1 MDHVIVCTR
10 KLSFNRQEKIGC
22 FGDIDSYSSDRQL
35 DTNFKFPPSPHI
47 TNGYY
52 VSQKDS
58 LPQNTTASS
67 SYSHSDS
74 DSESDSNSL
83 DSNSDIF
90 DQERQPN
97 NSQLIS
103 YKKNKKPTRLRNS
116 CSHGYSSDSLPYKH
130 SFAHYLPPIGVFWDI
145 ENCQVPKGRS
155 AVAVAQ
161 AIRDRFFIGY
171 REAEFLVVCDVKKEN
186 AQVVQELNDAQV
198 NLVHVT
204 SVCKNAADEKLR
216 LSMRRFADLHGSPAA
231 VVLVSGDV
239 NFASDLCDIRHRK
252 KMHVILLHNELCS
265 ESLIL
270 CANEH
275 YNYTHLVEMLPLRNA
290 LRQSGNTPVEV
301 IVSNLPVGIDP
312 AKIRNRLKRLSE
324 NCGGRVGVINN
335 CSTTIRF
342 PTKEMAARAQKRMNK
357 ERVFNSQIVVSLP
370 FAVQEESQSTFFIN
384 KPLVQTREENIQH
397 IATTIQYSSTNNMHS
412 RFNINP
418 VTSPAPFENRNYGL
432 YGQQIKGGFGMSQM
446 NTSLDNSMR
455 HHNPWLTSNSVGIQT
470 WLNGPQINMNGTRG
484 HINYKGRQILGTREN
499 QEQQQSVTQTQ
510 KTTLPIPLK
519 QNENWMRHGYPAA
532 MNHGGPITILK
543 RGPNG
548 GSQIDTQIGCTRPN
562 LINSSGPPPYMMF
575 GVNTSIP
582 PPPIV
587 NVPRRVSPPAII
599 ENTNPDRYFHPISPS
614 FSNLPTTQPPVII
627 TQQTHPVDL
636 HVTNLDQNIDST
648 EMKSILFN
656 TFREHVMVLHV
667 SVFYQSDGNFAAA
680 VRVSSQQDAQYAIS
694 KLHRRKIGFK
704 RIMIAYA
711 HSGYPQ
717 NPTLLR
723 SQIVSILTEV
733 PGQRLPLFKF
743 REMFENRFMT
753 SVSVSDLYKMKD
765 VCLITEE
772 PNHRIISLNPEHRNT
787 PSPLLQPSMPM
798 SLLDKSDA
806 VSYCPTHA
814 RITKPTDDKGW
825 AELEMPALPNVKVS
839 LAEFSTRLHS
849 LISSHNNYLILATI
863 CDCYEAAFNEP
874 IQTDDNGVPLEHI
887 VTAVNGVELLQSCSV
902 GIKYL
907 TTSSASDIGNMST
920 RSSTQESDTKSEVSV
935 GGLKSISPPLANNLA
950 LLSRELVDLL
960 KTCTHCTM
968 SFNRFIPAYHHHF
981 GRQCRVADY
990 GFTKLIDLL
999 EALPNI
1005 VQVFGEGNKRFM
1017 TLAHKAQMRR
1027 FTSDLLR
1034 VLKSVASK
1042 QVPVVEFASLFEKT
1056 LGRTFDPVDYGLCSL
1071 EDLLSQVSENTVVIG
1086 HLDGQKSVAIPKRE
1100 QTPDEIERT
1109 KAFAKE
1115 VIELLSHAPQC
1126 SLLFNKFIPSYHHHF
1141 GHQCKVA
1148 DFGFTKLIE
1157 LFEAIPHIVKIE
1169 DDMEGERRVSLTT
1182 EVKQNVLGEQLAALV
1197 TYPLPISQLQNAFL
1211 WQYGYALKPSMYE
1224 CDTLLELLQKL
1235 NDAVKIMDNHGELLL
1250 VAVDRKEAQLLS
1262 LKVRRVLMEHSSN
1275 DRMSVLQF
1283 QSVFQTMFG
1292 ESICIE
1298 TIKEKLTD
1306 TVNIIKT
1313 KFGEEYIQLTTLQLF
1328 AQDIYRLLM
1337 MTDGRLLLTSLEA
1350 AYLRMFGTAIQP
1362 AVYGYQSVIALLTS
1376 ISSTVLI
1383 KGRPPKR
1390 YIVLNRDLASVG
1402 INLPSSVIQCS
1413 SPDSLEKNHC
1423 NGKPITNGIN
1433 QQEINYSENN
1443 MLGEENKTP
1452 LVKLPD
1458 LKLHPDIFSMSPM
1471 SLVNNS
1477 PPQAPHPS
1485 QVPMPT
1491 ELCPPFGDTKAYK
1504 NLTTI
1509 NNNNHYGD
1517 KQYCCPM
1524 IGSGESANINDQS
1537 NQCYGSQSIN
1547 NRFHS

>member
-1 MDHVIVCTR
+1 MDHLIVCTR
-10 KLSFNRQEKIGC
+10 KLSFNRQENIGC
-22 FGDIDSYSSDRQL
+22 FGNIEPYSCDGQVE
-35 DTNFKFPPSPHI
+35 TNFKFPSPPHLSNRHYI
-47 TNGYY
+47 
-52 VSQKDS
+52 SPKEH
-58 LPQNTTASS
+58 LPQNNTTSS

-74 DSESDSNSL
+74 DSASDSDSIY
-83 DSNSDIF
+83 SNSDVYE
-90 DQERQPN
+90 QECPRYDN
-97 NSQLIS
+97 QLLP
-103 YKKNKKPTRLRNS
+103 YKKNKKSANRFRSSYNS
-116 CSHGYSSDSLPYKH
+116 RGYSTNSIPYKHKH

-198 NLVHVT
+198 NLIHVT

-290 LRQSGNTPVEV
+290 LRQCGNTPVEV
-301 IVSNLPVGIDP
+301 IVSNLPGGIDP

-370 FAVQEESQSTFFIN
+370 FAVKEESPPTSFISR
-384 KPLVQTREENIQH
+384 PVVQTREENIQH
-397 IATTIQYSSTNNMHS
+397 IATTIQYSSNNMHS

-418 VTSPAPFENRNYGL
+418 VNPPATFENQTFGL
-432 YGQQIKGGFGMSQM
+432 YGQQVKGGFGMSQM
-446 NTSLDNSMR
+446 NTGVDNSMR
-455 HHNPWLTSNSVGIQT
+455 NHNPWLTSNSVGIQT
-470 WLNGPQINMNGTRG
+470 WLNGPQIPINGARG
-484 HINYKGRQILGTREN
+484 SSINYNNGGRPISGIRDN
-499 QEQQQSVTQTQ
+499 QDQLCVTSQTQ
-510 KTTLPIPLK
+510 NSTTQPLPLK
-519 QNENWMRHGYPAA
+519 QSENWMRHGYPAA
-532 MNHGGPITILK
+532 MNNGAPITILK
-543 RGPNG
+543 RGPSGLSQTDSQRNTRPISNG
-548 GSQIDTQIGCTRPN
+548 G
-562 LINSSGPPPYMMF
+562 PPSYMMF

-582 PPPIV
+582 PPPII
-587 NVPRRVSPPAII
+587 NVPRRVSPPTLV

-614 FSNLPTTQPPVII
+614 YNNLPTNQNPVLV
-627 TQQTHPVDL
+627 TQQSNPVDL
-636 HVTNLDQNIDST
+636 HVTNLDQNIDSV
-648 EMKSILFN
+648 EMKNILIN

-723 SQIVSILTEV
+723 SQIAYILMEV

-743 REMFENRFMT
+743 REMYENRFMT

-765 VCLITEE
+765 VCLISEE

-798 SLLDKSDA
+798 SHLDKSDA
-806 VSYCPTHA
+806 ISYCPSHA
-814 RITKPTDDKGW
+814 KMTKPTDDKGW
-825 AELEMPALPNVKVS
+825 AELEMPALPYVKVS
-839 LAEFSTRLHS
+839 LNEFSTRLHS

-863 CDCYEAAFNEP
+863 CDCYEAAFYEQ
-874 IQTDDNGVPLEHI
+874 IQTDDAGVPLEHI

-902 GIKYL
+902 GVKYL
-907 TTSSASDIGNMST
+907 TTSSTSDVGNMST
-920 RSSTQESDTKSEVSV
+920 RSSTLESDTKSEASVSGV
-935 GGLKSISPPLANNLA
+935 KSISPPLANNMA

-1005 VQVFGEGNKRFM
+1005 VQVFGEGNKRFI

-1042 QVPVVEFASLFEKT
+1042 QVPILEFATLFEKT
-1056 LGRTFDPVDYGLCSL
+1056 LGRVFDPVDYGLCSL
-1071 EDLLSQVSENTVVIG
+1071 DDLLSQVSENTVVIG

-1100 QTPDEIERT
+1100 QTPEEIERT
-1109 KAFAKE
+1109 KAFSKE
-1115 VIELLSHAPQC
+1115 
-1126 SLLFNKFIPSYHHHF
+1126 
-1141 GHQCKVA
+1141 
-1148 DFGFTKLIE
+1148 
-1157 LFEAIPHIVKIE
+1157 IE
-1169 DDMEGERRVSLTT
+1169 DDLEGERRVSLTT
-1182 EVKQNVLGEQLAALV
+1182 EVKQNVLGEQLAALAI
-1197 TYPLPISQLQNAFL
+1197 YPLQISQLQNAFL
-1211 WQYGYALKPSMYE
+1211 WQYGYGLKPSMYE
-1224 CDTLLELLQKL
+1224 CETLMELLQKL
-1235 NDAVKIMDNHGELLL
+1235 DDAVKVVDNHGELFLI
-1250 VAVDRKEAQLLS
+1250 AVDRKEAHRLS

-1275 DRMSVLQF
+1275 DKMSVLQF
-1283 QSVFQTMFG
+1283 QSVYHTMFG
-1292 ESICIE
+1292 ESITIE
-1298 TIKEKLTD
+1298 TIQEKLSE

-1328 AQDIYRLLM
+1328 AQNMYRLLLLS
-1337 MTDGRLLLTSLEA
+1337 DGRLLFSSLEA
-1350 AYLRMFGTAIQP
+1350 AYLRLFGTAIQP

-1376 ISSTVLI
+1376 ISHTVLI
-1383 KGRPPKR
+1383 VNKPPKR
-1390 YIVLNRDLASVG
+1390 YIELNKELASVG
-1402 INLPSSVIQCS
+1402 IRVPNTIMKTPKL
-1413 SPDSLEKNHC
+1413 DEL
-1423 NGKPITNGIN
+1423 
-1433 QQEINYSENN
+1433 ENN
-1443 MLGEENKTP
+1443 QSMICTKIHEESYNETNAYLLDENNKTP
-1452 LVKLPD
+1452 IVKLPD
-1458 LKLHPDIFSMSPM
+1458 LKLHPNIFNMSPM
-1471 SLVNNS
+1471 SLVNCS
-1477 PPQAPHPS
+1477 SPQAPHPS

-1491 ELCPPFGDTKAYK
+1491 ELCPPFGDKFK
-1504 NLTTI
+1504 PITTI
-1509 NNNNHYGD
+1509 NNNN
-1517 KQYCCPM
+1517 QYNNNQFCCPM
-1524 IGSGESANINDQS
+1524 ISNTQSNDQS
-1537 NQCYGSQSIN
+1537 NQCLVQLN
-1547 NRFHS
+1547 DRFHL

>member
-1 MDHVIVCTR
+1 M
-10 KLSFNRQEKIGC
+10 
-22 FGDIDSYSSDRQL
+22 
-35 DTNFKFPPSPHI
+35 
-47 TNGYY
+47 
-52 VSQKDS
+52 
-58 LPQNTTASS
+58 LP
-67 SYSHSDS
+67 
-74 DSESDSNSL
+74 
-83 DSNSDIF
+83 
-90 DQERQPN
+90 
-97 NSQLIS
+97 
-103 YKKNKKPTRLRNS
+103 YKKNKKSHNKLRSSYTSRGYTNNS
-116 CSHGYSSDSLPYKH
+116 IYSYKH

-186 AQVVQELNDAQV
+186 SQVVQELNDAQV

-275 YNYTHLVEMLPLRNA
+275 HNYTHIVEMLPLRNA
-290 LRQSGNTPVEV
+290 LRQCGNTPVEV

-370 FAVQEESQSTFFIN
+370 FAVKEESSSTSFISR
-384 KPLVQTREENIQH
+384 PIVQTREENVQQIS
-397 IATTIQYSSTNNMHS
+397 TIQYSSANNMHS
-412 RFNINP
+412 RYNINP
-418 VTSPAPFENRNYGL
+418 ITPPASFENQTFGL

-446 NTSLDNSMR
+446 NTNVDNSMR
-455 HHNPWLTSNSVGIQT
+455 NHNPWLTTNSVGMQT
-470 WLNGPQINMNGTRG
+470 WLNGPPIPSNGARAP
-484 HINYKGRQILGTREN
+484 INYNGRQVLGTGEN
-499 QEQQQSVTQTQ
+499 QEQLSATNQTQ
-510 KTTLPIPLK
+510 KTNTQIPSK
-519 QNENWMRHGYPAA
+519 ENENWMRHGYPAS
-532 MNHGGPITILK
+532 MSHGTPITILK
-543 RGPNG
+543 RGPNSG
-548 GSQIDTQIGCTRPN
+548 TSQMDTQIGPRSS
-562 LINSSGPPPYMMF
+562 LISTNGALPFMMF

-582 PPPIV
+582 PPPIM
-587 NVPRRVSPPAII
+587 NVPRRASPLNLT
-599 ENTNPDRYFHPISPS
+599 ENTIPDRYFHPISPS
-614 FSNLPTTQPPVII
+614 YNNLTTNQLPAVLM
-627 TQQTHPVDL
+627 TQQSNPVDL
-636 HVTNLDQNIDST
+636 HVTNLDQNIDSV
-648 EMKSILFN
+648 EMKNLLFN

-723 SQIVSILTEV
+723 SQIAYILMEV

-743 REMFENRFMT
+743 REMFENRYMT

-798 SLLDKSDA
+798 SHLDKSDA
-806 VSYCPTHA
+806 ISYCPTHA
-814 RITKPTDDKGW
+814 KITKPTDDKGW
-825 AELEMPALPNVKVS
+825 AELEMPSLPNVKVS
-839 LAEFSTRLHS
+839 LNEFSTRLHS
-849 LISSHNNYLILATI
+849 LLSTHNNYLILATI
-863 CDCYEAAFNEP
+863 CDCYEATFNEP
-874 IQTDDNGVPLEHI
+874 IYIDENGVPLEHI
-887 VTAVNGVELLQSCSV
+887 VTAVHGIELLQSCSA

-920 RSSTQESDTKSEVSV
+920 RSSTQESDTKSEVSA

-1017 TLAHKAQMRR
+1017 TLAHRAQMRR

-1042 QVPVVEFASLFEKT
+1042 QVPIAEFSTLFEKT
-1056 LGRTFDPVDYGLCSL
+1056 LGRPFDPVDYGLCSL
-1071 EDLLSQVSENTVVIG
+1071 EDLLFLVSENTVVIG
-1086 HLDGQKSVAIPKRE
+1086 HLDGKKSVAIPKRE

-1109 KAFAKE
+1109 KAFADE

-1169 DDMEGERRVSLTT
+1169 DDLEGERRVSLKT
-1182 EVKQNVLGEQLAALV
+1182 EVKQNVLGEQLAALAI
-1197 TYPLPISQLQNAFL
+1197 YPIQINQLQNAFL
-1211 WQYGYALKPSMYE
+1211 WQYGYALKPSMFE
-1224 CDTLLELLQKL
+1224 CDTLMELLQKL
-1235 NDAVKIMDNHGELLL
+1235 NDAVKVVDSHGELFL
-1250 VAVDRKEAQLLS
+1250 VAVDRKEAHRLS
-1262 LKVRRVLMEHSSN
+1262 LKVRRVLMEHSSS
-1275 DRMSVLQF
+1275 DKISFLQF
-1283 QSVFQTMFG
+1283 QSLYQTMFG
-1292 ESICIE
+1292 ESINIE
-1298 TIKEKLTD
+1298 TIQDKLCD
-1306 TVNIIKT
+1306 TANIVKT

-1328 AQDIYRLLM
+1328 ARDIYRLLM
-1337 MTDGRLLLTSLEA
+1337 MSDGKLLLTSLES
-1350 AYLRMFGTAIQP
+1350 AYLRAFGTAIQP
-1362 AVYGYQSVIALLTS
+1362 AVYGYQSVLALLTS
-1376 ISSTVLI
+1376 ISHTVLI
-1383 KGRPPKR
+1383 KGKPPKR
-1390 YIVLNRDLASVG
+1390 FIVLNKELGSVG
-1402 INLPSSVIQCS
+1402 ISLPNSIMKLPASDYRI
-1413 SPDSLEKNHC
+1413 EN
-1423 NGKPITNGIN
+1423 
-1433 QQEINYSENN
+1433 NYSKTMINSMNN
-1443 MLGEENKTP
+1443 GDSFSDNTITPLDENKTP
-1452 LVKLPD
+1452 VVKLPD
-1458 LKLHPDIFSMSPM
+1458 LKLHPNIFNMSPM
-1471 SLVNNS
+1471 TLINS
-1477 PPQAPHPS
+1477 SSPQAPHPS

-1491 ELCPPFGDTKAYK
+1491 ELCPPFGDKYK
-1504 NLTTI
+1504 HNTTI
-1509 NNNNHYGD
+1509 NNNHYNEN
-1517 KQYCCPM
+1517 QYCCPM
-1524 IGSGESANINDQS
+1524 NGNGDSLTTDDQGKQHSVLQLNDH
-1537 NQCYGSQSIN
+1537 
-1547 NRFHS
+1547 FHS

>member
-1 MDHVIVCTR
+1 MDHLIVCTR
-10 KLSFNRQEKIGC
+10 KLSFNRQENIGC
-22 FGDIDSYSSDRQL
+22 FGNIEPYPCDGQIE
-35 DTNFKFPPSPHI
+35 TNFKFPSPPHL

-52 VSQKDS
+52 ISPKEPV
-58 LPQNTTASS
+58 PQNNTTSS
-67 SYSHSDS
+67 SYSHTDSDSASDS
-74 DSESDSNSL
+74 DSL
-83 DSNSDIF
+83 CSNSDLYE
-90 DQERQPN
+90 QECLRYEN
-97 NSQLIS
+97 QLLP
-103 YKKNKKPTRLRNS
+103 YKKNKKSLNRLRSSYTSRGYTNNS
-116 CSHGYSSDSLPYKH
+116 IPYSHKH

-290 LRQSGNTPVEV
+290 LRQCGNTPVEV

-370 FAVQEESQSTFFIN
+370 FAVKEESSSTSFIS
-384 KPLVQTREENIQH
+384 KPAPVQTREENIQH

-412 RFNINP
+412 RFNITP
-418 VTSPAPFENRNYGL
+418 VTPPATFENRKFAL

-446 NTSLDNSMR
+446 NPSVDNSMR
-455 HHNPWLTSNSVGIQT
+455 NHNPWLTSNSVGIQT
-470 WLNGPQINMNGTRG
+470 WLNGPQIPVSGAKG
-484 HINYKGRQILGTREN
+484 PINYKGKQMTKDN
-499 QEQQQSVTQTQ
+499 QEQPDTSHTQPSTPQ
-510 KTTLPIPLK
+510 ITLN
-519 QNENWMRHGYPAA
+519 QNENWMRHGYSTA
-532 MNHGGPITILK
+532 MGHNGTPITILK
-543 RGPNG
+543 RGLAG
-548 GSQIDTQIGCTRPN
+548 TSQIDSQAGSTPN
-562 LINSSGPPPYMMF
+562 MISSNGPPPYMMF
-575 GVNTSIP
+575 GVNTSVP

-587 NVPRRVSPPAII
+587 NVPRRVSPPNLM

-614 FSNLPTTQPPVII
+614 YNNLATNQAPPVLVA
-627 TQQTHPVDL
+627 QSNPVDL
-636 HVTNLDQNIDST
+636 HVTNLDQNIDSV
-648 EMKSILFN
+648 EMKNILFN

-680 VRVSSQQDAQYAIS
+680 VRVSSPQDAQYAIS

-717 NPTLLR
+717 NPPLLR
-723 SQIVSILTEV
+723 SQIAYILMEV

-743 REMFENRFMT
+743 REMFENRFMS

-772 PNHRIISLNPEHRNT
+772 PNHRIISLNPEYRNT
-787 PSPLLQPSMPM
+787 PSPLHHLPSSSSSMPM
-798 SLLDKSDA
+798 SNLDKSDA

-814 RITKPTDDKGW
+814 KITKPTDDKGW

-839 LAEFSTRLHS
+839 LNEFSKRLHS

-863 CDCYEAAFNEP
+863 CDCYEALFNEP
-874 IQTDDNGVPLEHI
+874 LHTDEDGVPLEHI
-887 VTAVNGVELLQSCSV
+887 VTAVSGVELLQSCSV

-907 TTSSASDIGNMST
+907 TTSSASDIGNMSV
-920 RSSTQESDTKSEVSV
+920 RSSTQESDTKSEASVS
-935 GGLKSISPPLANNLA
+935 GLKSISPPLANNLA

-1017 TLAHKAQMRR
+1017 TLSHKAQVRR

-1042 QVPVVEFASLFEKT
+1042 QVPIVDFGTLFEKT
-1056 LGRTFDPVDYGLCSL
+1056 LGRVFDPVDYGLCSL
-1071 EDLLSQVSENTVVIG
+1071 DDLLSQVSENTVVIG

-1100 QTPDEIERT
+1100 QTPEEIERT

-1126 SLLFNKFIPSYHHHF
+1126 CLLFNKFIPSYHHHF

-1157 LFEAIPHIVKIE
+1157 LFESIPHIVKIE
-1169 DDMEGERRVSLTT
+1169 DDLEGERRVSLTT
-1182 EVKQNVLGEQLAALV
+1182 DVKQNVLGDQLAALAV
-1197 TYPLPISQLQNAFL
+1197 YPLQISQLQNAFL
-1211 WQYGYALKPSMYE
+1211 WQYGYALKPSVYE
-1224 CDTLLELLQKL
+1224 CETLIELLQKL
-1235 NDAVKIMDNHGELLL
+1235 DDAVKVVDNHGELFL
-1250 VAVDRKEAQLLS
+1250 VAVDRREAQRLS

-1275 DRMSVLQF
+1275 DKMSVLQF
-1283 QSVFQTMFG
+1283 QSVYQTMFG
-1292 ESICIE
+1292 ESINIETMQEKLSE
-1298 TIKEKLTD
+1298 TIKI
-1306 TVNIIKT
+1306 VKT
-1313 KFGEEYIQLTTLQLF
+1313 KFGEEYVQLTPLQLF
-1328 AQDIYRLLM
+1328 AQDMYRLLM
-1337 MTDGRLLLTSLEA
+1337 ISDGRLLLTSLEA
-1350 AYLRMFGTAIQP
+1350 AYLRLFGTAIQP
-1362 AVYGYQSVIALLTS
+1362 AVYGYQSVMALITS
-1376 ISSTVLI
+1376 IPHTVLI
-1383 KGRPPKR
+1383 ENKPPKR
-1390 YIVLNRDLASVG
+1390 YIILNRELASVG
-1402 INLPSSVIQCS
+1402 IHLPNSIIK
-1413 SPDSLEKNHC
+1413 SPMPDQMAKN
-1423 NGKPITNGIN
+1423 
-1433 QQEINYSENN
+1433 NYSKPDLSLMNHNENLRENN
-1443 MLGEENKTP
+1443 VLLPDENKVFQTP
-1452 LVKLPD
+1452 VVVKLPD
-1458 LKLHPDIFSMSPM
+1458 LKLHPNIFNMSPM
-1471 SLVNNS
+1471 SLMNCTS
-1477 PPQAPHPS
+1477 PQAPHPS

-1491 ELCPPFGDTKAYK
+1491 ELCPPFGDKYK
-1504 NLTTI
+1504 PITTI
-1509 NNNNHYGD
+1509 NNNNHYND
-1517 KQYCCPM
+1517 NQFCCPM
-1524 IGSGESANINDQS
+1524 MGQ
-1537 NQCYGSQSIN
+1537 Q
-1547 NRFHS
+1547 RFTTY

>member
-1 MDHVIVCTR
+1 MDHLIVCTR
-10 KLSFNRQEKIGC
+10 KLSFNRQENIGC
-22 FGDIDSYSSDRQL
+22 FGNIEPYPCDSQIE
-35 DTNFKFPPSPHI
+35 TNFKFPSPPHL

-52 VSQKDS
+52 ISPNEP
-58 LPQNTTASS
+58 LPQNNTTSS

-74 DSESDSNSL
+74 DSASDSDSL
-83 DSNSDIF
+83 CSNSDVYE
-90 DQERQPN
+90 QECFTYDN
-97 NSQLIS
+97 QLLP
-103 YKKNKKPTRLRNS
+103 YKKNKKSVNRLRSSYTSRGYTNNS
-116 CSHGYSSDSLPYKH
+116 IPYSHKH

-290 LRQSGNTPVEV
+290 LRQCGNTPVEV

-370 FAVQEESQSTFFIN
+370 FAVKEESSSTSFISR
-384 KPLVQTREENIQH
+384 PVPVQTREENIQH

-412 RFNINP
+412 RFNMTP
-418 VTSPAPFENRNYGL
+418 VTPPATFENRKFGL

-446 NTSLDNSMR
+446 NSSVDNSMR
-455 HHNPWLTSNSVGIQT
+455 NHNPWLTSNSVGIQT
-470 WLNGPQINMNGTRG
+470 WLNGPQIPVNGARG
-484 HINYKGRQILGTREN
+484 PINYKGKQMTKDN
-499 QEQQQSVTQTQ
+499 QEQIDAIHTQS
-510 KTTLPIPLK
+510 LPPQIPLK
-519 QNENWMRHGYPAA
+519 QNENWMRHGYPTT
-532 MNHGGPITILK
+532 MGHGTPITILK
-543 RGPNG
+543 RGLSG
-548 GSQIDTQIGCTRPN
+548 TSQIDTQVGSTTSMI
-562 LINSSGPPPYMMF
+562 SSNGPPPYMMF

-587 NVPRRVSPPAII
+587 NVSRRVSPPTLM

-614 FSNLPTTQPPVII
+614 YNNLVTNQAPPVLMA
-627 TQQTHPVDL
+627 QQNNPVDL
-636 HVTNLDQNIDST
+636 HVTNLDQNIDSV
-648 EMKSILFN
+648 EMKNILFN

-680 VRVSSQQDAQYAIS
+680 VRVSSPQDAQYAIS

-723 SQIVSILTEV
+723 SQIAYILMEV

-772 PNHRIISLNPEHRNT
+772 PNHRIISLNPEYRNT
-787 PSPLLQPSMPM
+787 PSPLHHQPSSSSSMPM
-798 SLLDKSDA
+798 SNLDKSDA
-806 VSYCPTHA
+806 VSYCPIHA
-814 RITKPTDDKGW
+814 KITKPTDDKGW

-839 LAEFSTRLHS
+839 LNEFSKRLHS

-863 CDCYEAAFNEP
+863 CDCYEASFNETL
-874 IQTDDNGVPLEHI
+874 QTDEDGVPLEHI
-887 VTAVNGVELLQSCSV
+887 VTAVSGVELLQSCSI

-907 TTSSASDIGNMST
+907 TTSSASDIGNMSV
-920 RSSTQESDTKSEVSV
+920 RSSTQESDTKSEASVS
-935 GGLKSISPPLANNLA
+935 GLKSISPPLANNLA

-1017 TLAHKAQMRR
+1017 TLSHKAQVRR

-1042 QVPVVEFASLFEKT
+1042 QVPIVDFGTLFEKT
-1056 LGRTFDPVDYGLCSL
+1056 LGRAFDPVDYGLCSL
-1071 EDLLSQVSENTVVIG
+1071 DDLLSQVSENTVVIG

-1100 QTPDEIERT
+1100 QTPEEIERT

-1115 VIELLSHAPQC
+1115 
-1126 SLLFNKFIPSYHHHF
+1126 
-1141 GHQCKVA
+1141 
-1148 DFGFTKLIE
+1148 
-1157 LFEAIPHIVKIE
+1157 IE
-1169 DDMEGERRVSLTT
+1169 DDLEGERRVSLTT
-1182 EVKQNVLGEQLAALV
+1182 EVKQKVLGDQLAALA
-1197 TYPLPISQLQNAFL
+1197 TYPLQISQLQNAFL
-1211 WQYGYALKPSMYE
+1211 WQYGYGLKPSVYGCE
-1224 CDTLLELLQKL
+1224 TLIELLQKL
-1235 NDAVKIMDNHGELLL
+1235 DDAVKVVDNHGELFLI
-1250 VAVDRKEAQLLS
+1250 AVDRKEAQRLS

-1275 DRMSVLQF
+1275 DKMSVLQF
-1283 QSVFQTMFG
+1283 QSVYQTMFG
-1292 ESICIE
+1292 ESISIETMQEKLSE
-1298 TIKEKLTD
+1298 TIKI
-1306 TVNIIKT
+1306 VKT
-1313 KFGEEYIQLTTLQLF
+1313 KFGEEYVHLTPLQLF
-1328 AQDIYRLLM
+1328 AQDMYRLLM
-1337 MTDGRLLLTSLEA
+1337 ISDGRLLLTSLEA
-1350 AYLRMFGTAIQP
+1350 AYLRLFGTAIQP
-1362 AVYGYQSVIALLTS
+1362 AVYGYQSVMALITS
-1376 ISSTVLI
+1376 ISHTVLI
-1383 KGRPPKR
+1383 ENKPPKR
-1390 YIVLNRDLASVG
+1390 YIVLNKELASVG
-1402 INLPSSVIQCS
+1402 IHLPNNIMK
-1413 SPDSLEKNHC
+1413 SPLIDQTEKNHC
-1423 NGKPITNGIN
+1423 SKPDMNLMN
-1433 QQEINYSENN
+1433 LNESFSENN
-1443 MLGEENKTP
+1443 VLLSDENKTP
-1452 LVKLPD
+1452 VVVKLPT
-1458 LKLHPDIFSMSPM
+1458 LKLQPNIFNMSPM
-1471 SLVNNS
+1471 SLINCTS
-1477 PPQAPHPS
+1477 PQAPHPS

-1491 ELCPPFGDTKAYK
+1491 ELCPPFGDKYK
-1504 NLTTI
+1504 PITTI
-1509 NNNNHYGD
+1509 NNNNHYND
-1517 KQYCCPM
+1517 NQFCCP
-1524 IGSGESANINDQS
+1524 IVDNNDLSNTNDQGDQ
-1537 NQCYGSQSIN
+1537 NQHLVHQLN
-1547 NRFHS
+1547 DRFH